1 MSNNDAT
8 KKFTLSTDTDLHFD
22 MLADH
27 SKLKIM
33 PNLVEQNNN
42 NLSKLEEEDDNKSSD
57 SEVIENDTSDNE
69 SIHNSPQ
76 FYQDNDD
83 DNSKDDERNFSHL
96 NDDERTDFLRQKAIH
111 DYNNKHSH
119 RDNSHREKSHRE
131 KSKSRSVSSDDN
143 SSTSKRSRKKDD
155 VPNMSE
161 LQNMDEVP
169 FHMLDPQTQKFKKME
184 KYAELLSIKRT
195 GITLTKNYNLDS
207 DYEEMCFE
215 VKYWNDY
222 QSKKD
227 GVELGKG
234 FLVNAVTALEFMNE
248 SYDPFGFKLKGWSE
262 QMELNKESYSSVLGE
277 LYEKYRSSG
286 KKMEPEI
293 KLILMV
299 SASAASF
306 HASKKM
312 AESLPGLD
320 SVLQS
325 NPELLSKLQGAIN
338 NNISNQG
345 KKTESQTDVQQ
356 KMYEQMQ
363 KVKQQQQRLEELK
376 KAQASVNNNTQKIQ
390 EQMSMLNR
398 TQSSPPRRQNVV
410 NSNPI
415 QEGKTDISAI
425 LTKIKAQNAA
435 RKADEVINNQLSESS
450 DSLENKRVSIKSED
464 DNSESM
470 TATTSIT
477 LGSDGKPKKKKRS
490 GKSTISIVTTE

>member
-1 MSNNDAT
+1 MSKEQT

-27 SKLKIM
+27 SKLKLM
-33 PNLVEQNNN
+33 PNLIEQNNSIPR
-42 NLSKLEEEDDNKSSD
+42 LDEEDEENRSNSD
-57 SEVIENDTSDNE
+57 SEIINNDSSEDD
-69 SIHNSPQ
+69 IQNSPN
-76 FYQDNDD
+76 FYDDDENENDD
-83 DNSKDDERNFSHL
+83 DEREDRNFSQL
-96 NDDERTDFLRQKAIH
+96 NEDERSDFLKQKAIH
-111 DYNNKHSH
+111 DYNAQKINVTKRSH
-119 RDNSHREKSHRE
+119 RSPRSRSSEDNNSNSSSSRRS
-131 KSKSRSVSSDDN
+131 KSKKEELPTMN
-143 SSTSKRSRKKDD
+143 
-155 VPNMSE
+155 E

-184 KYAELLSIKRT
+184 KYAELLSIKRM
-195 GITLTKNYNLDS
+195 GITLTKNYTLDS
-207 DYEEMCFE
+207 DYEEMSFE

-248 SYDPFGFKLKGWSE
+248 SYDPFGLKLKGWSE
-262 QMELNKESYSSVLGE
+262 QMELNKDSYTSVFGE
-277 LYEKYRSSG
+277 LYDKYKSSG

-293 KLILMV
+293 KLILMIT
-299 SASAASF
+299 ASAASF

-345 KKTESQTDVQQ
+345 KKQESQSDVQQ

-390 EQMSMLNR
+390 EQMNMLNR
-398 TQSSPPRRQNVV
+398 AQNNQPVAKPVV
-410 NSNPI
+410 QQPVM
-415 QEGKTDISAI
+415 QEGKADITSI
-425 LTKIKAQNAA
+425 LNKIKAQNAA

-450 DSLENKRVSIKSED
+450 SSEEKRVSIKSEGND
-464 DNSESM
+464 SDAISAS
-470 TATTSIT
+470 ATTSIT

-490 GKSTISIVTTE
+490 GKSTISIVTTD